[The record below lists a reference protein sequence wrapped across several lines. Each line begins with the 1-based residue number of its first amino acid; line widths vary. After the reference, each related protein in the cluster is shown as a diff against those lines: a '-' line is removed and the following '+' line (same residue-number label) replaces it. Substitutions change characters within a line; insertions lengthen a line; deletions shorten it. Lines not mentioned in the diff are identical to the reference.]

1 MYAFRYIIIS
11 NKTSKY
17 SINSIQA
24 LIIPINYVNIQIKT

>member
-24 LIIPINYVNIQIKT
+24 LIPINYVNIQIKT